1 MTDEQRYRNL
11 VSAAVKQRG
20 HFLSLM
26 PGASEDVRR
35 LIWLRLMGLV
45 ETWTIV

>member
-1 MTDEQRYRNL
+1 MIDEQRYRDI
-11 VSAAVKQRG
+11 VAGAVDYQG

>member
-1 MTDEQRYRNL
+1 MIDEQRYRNL
-11 VSAAVKQRG
+11 VSGAVNRQE
-20 HFLSLM
+20 HFLLLM
-26 PGASEDVRR
+26 PDAGEQVKR